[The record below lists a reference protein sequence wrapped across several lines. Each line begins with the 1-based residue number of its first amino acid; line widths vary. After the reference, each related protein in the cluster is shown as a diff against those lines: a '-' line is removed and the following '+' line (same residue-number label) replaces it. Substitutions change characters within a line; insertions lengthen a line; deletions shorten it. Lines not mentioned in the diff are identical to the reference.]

1 MNKTFLLLLC
11 TLVSISLSS
20 LPANAMIIDF
30 EDVYDVQSAKSDI
43 NGPNTGYLFASYKD
57 IVWDNYGYIKKG
69 LPPYDYPVNGF
80 TAGIDGNYG
89 ISNYANG
96 GNTHIRLENDAS
108 FDFNGA
114 DFTSGYWDNQYLQIN
129 GYALNPFGSQ
139 ELKYHETF
147 LISAYQPKTI
157 SLDYQDITELEI
169 YGYQGPN
176 EEDPGSSP
184 DLGVRTE
191 TFGHPDASILVD
203 NFRINEEFNEE
214 PHAVPEPSTMALL
227 GGGMLVS
234 AFWRRRKGVK

>member
-1 MNKTFLLLLC
+1 MNKHSILFVC
-11 TLVSISLSS
+11 TLVFTSLFSC
-20 LPANAMIIDF
+20 PAKAMILDF
-30 EDVYDVQSAKSDI
+30 EDVYDIQSAKSDI
-43 NGPNTGYLFASYKD
+43 NGPNNGFLFASYKD
-57 IVWDNYGYIKKG
+57 VVWDNYAYFHKG
-69 LPPYDYPVNGF
+69 VAPIDWPVNGF
-80 TAGIDGNYG
+80 TAGVDGNYA
-89 ISNYANG
+89 ISNSANG
-96 GNTHIRLENDAS
+96 GNTHIRLENEAS

-129 GYALNPFGSQ
+129 GYALNPFGAQ
-139 ELKYHETF
+139 EIKYRETF

-169 YGYQGPN
+169 YGFQGPN

-191 TFGHPDASILVD
+191 TFGHRDASIILD
-203 NFRINEEFNEE
+203 NFKINEEFNEE